1 MVHGHVLQERRHQY
15 CAGARSQAHTHG
27 AGRTLA
33 QLAPPVTQLV
43 GFSHQGAR
51 PSQHLAA
58 EGCEFAVAADAVEQG
73 YAQLLLQRA
82 HAAAE
87 GGLCQMHGLGR
98 AAERAGLRH
107 RYEMPELHQRH
118 DFSRPEVC
126 MKLMLMQPTMH
137 WTDRKSTRLNSS
149 HLVISYAVFCLKKKQ
164 HRSSHGPPADCVTC
178 LGECSRCLACPAISQ
193 LYHPRSL
200 SHRLH
205 ATGYLIT
212 LATDRCRLI
221 S

>member
-73 YAQLLLQRA
+73 YAQLLLQRSEE
-82 HAAAE
+82 HTS
-87 GGLCQMHGLGR
+87 
-98 AAERAGLRH
+98 
-107 RYEMPELHQRH
+107 ELQ
-118 DFSRPEVC
+118 SPCNLVC
-126 MKLMLMQPTMH
+126 
-137 WTDRKSTRLNSS
+137 RL
-149 HLVISYAVFCLKKKQ
+149 LLEKKKKTN
-164 HRSSHGPPADCVTC
+164 HHT
-178 LGECSRCLACPAISQ
+178 SRASTNI
-193 LYHPRSL
+193 Y
-200 SHRLH
+200 
-205 ATGYLIT
+205 Y
-212 LATDRCRLI
+212 
-221 S
+221 

>member
-137 WTDRKSTRLNSS
+137 WTFDGRSEEHTSELQSQSN
-149 HLVISYAVFCLKKKQ
+149 LV
-164 HRSSHGPPADCVTC
+164 
-178 LGECSRCLACPAISQ
+178 
-193 LYHPRSL
+193 
-200 SHRLH
+200 
-205 ATGYLIT
+205 
-212 LATDRCRLI
+212 CRLLLEKKNNTI
-221 S
+221 DLRMSVSNPIQYRLKSIVNSLRKTSTIDEPTSQATAEAGSFGQRRRRPP